1 MKNNKLFLLE
11 ESSSERKELLEKTVL
26 FGEHFLNNISLV
38 KAYDNSLKNTINAAG
53 RLSINDSTIGIDEI
67 LSFLE
72 EDLLKPGLNTAS
84 GANMGYIPGGGI
96 FSSAIGDY
104 IAAISNKYAG
114 VYYASPGAVNIENEV
129 IRWTASLAGYAE
141 GYGGNLTSGGSYA
154 NLIALLTAKKA
165 KNINI
170 RNIEKAVVY
179 CSHQT
184 HHSIQKAINIIGLED
199 CIMRHIKVDSELRIN
214 TTELE
219 LQILEDLKMGLSPFL
234 VVANAGSTD
243 AGIIDPLF
251 DIGKLAAKYSLWFH
265 VDAAYGGFY
274 LMTNRGRK
282 KLKGISAADSIIMD
296 PHKSLFLPYGSGIVL
311 IKNIKHLIEANQ
323 YTANYMQD
331 ADEDSKSYSP
341 SILSPE
347 LSKHF
352 RGLRMWLPL
361 KLYGQNTFKDYLDEK
376 LDLAKYFY
384 SKVKKIGFEV
394 GPKPDLSI
402 VTFRYVP
409 KNGNADHFNRF
420 IIKEIQNNG
429 KVFISSTTINGN
441 FTLRAAIV
449 SFRTHKAEVDMLLN
463 MLNQVISIEVQT
475 PYYNQ
480 KNEGLK

>member
-1 MKNNKLFLLE
+1 MKKEKIFLLE
-11 ESSSERKELLEKTVL
+11 ESPAERKKLLNKTL
-26 FGEHFLNNISLV
+26 IFSEQFLSNLTHLQAYNNP
-38 KAYDNSLKNTINAAG
+38 LKKNAATI
-53 RLSINDSTIGIDEI
+53 RKLSINETNSNIDEI

-72 EDLLKPGLNTAS
+72 EELLKPGLNTAS

-96 FSSAIGDY
+96 FSAAIGDY

-251 DIGKLAAKYSLWFH
+251 DIGKLAAKHSLWFH

-311 IKNIKHLIEANQ
+311 IKDIKHLIEANQ

-331 ADEDSKSYSP
+331 ADEDNKSYSP

-384 SKVKKIGFEV
+384 SSVKKIGFEV

-409 KNGNADHFNRF
+409 KNGNTDHFNRF

-449 SFRTHKAEVDMLLN
+449 SFRTHKTEVDLLLN
-463 MLNQVISIEVQT
+463 LLSEVISIEAATKQC
-475 PYYNQ
+475 N
-480 KNEGLK
+480 